1 MRKQLLLLAAAA
13 SMGLGLHAQQR
24 MQYSQYL
31 LNAFLVNPAV
41 AGVER
46 AGDLRSGYSHQ
57 WAGFKGA
64 PRAGYLSYNQGLY
77 SQPSLA
83 PPRTFQRVTSLPT
96 SGRERLDP
104 TIEQWTTSD
113 STRDPGVVVGDRFH
127 LGVGGTVFS
136 EVTGP
141 LSISGLGVSVAANMR
156 VGRNTRLAIGSGLE
170 MLNYRLDAR
179 RLDLVN
185 DNDIAIGTN
194 VTNLLLPSINAGF
207 ALYGRTAFLAG
218 ATRQLLNNRIQLN
231 PLNPVISNLE
241 LHYVIQGGFRF
252 RVSED
257 LQFTPSV
264 IFRYVDPAPPSIDLS
279 LQAQYRELL
288 RAGLSY
294 RHKDALVAMLGI
306 QLNNG
311 VLVQY
316 AYDYTTSNL
325 RRFSSGT
332 HSIVLGMRLGANRT
346 EAKEYFW

>member
-1 MRKQLLLLAAAA
+1 MRKQLLLAAATA
-13 SMGLGLHAQQR
+13 LGLGLHAQQR

-46 AGDLRSGYSHQ
+46 TGELRSGYSHQ

-64 PRAGYLSYNQGLY
+64 PRAGYISYNQGLY
-77 SQPSLA
+77 SQPNLA
-83 PPRTFQRVTSLPT
+83 PARTYQRVTSLPT

-104 TIEQWTTSD
+104 TTEESMVLDTMKCAGAVS
-113 STRDPGVVVGDRFH
+113 DRFH

-241 LHYVIQGGFRF
+241 LHYVIQGGFRIQA
-252 RVSED
+252 SED

-264 IFRYVDPAPPSIDLS
+264 IFRYVDPAPPSVDLS

-288 RAGLSY
+288 RAGFSY

-332 HSIVLGMRLGANRT
+332 HSIVLGMRLGAHRT
-346 EAKEYFW
+346 EPKEYFW